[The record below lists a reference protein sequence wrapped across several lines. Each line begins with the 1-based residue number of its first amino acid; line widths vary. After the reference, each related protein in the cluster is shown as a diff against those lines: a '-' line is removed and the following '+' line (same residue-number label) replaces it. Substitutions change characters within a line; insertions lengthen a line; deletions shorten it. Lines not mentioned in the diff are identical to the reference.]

1 MADVVRIVLSGGV
14 YDGQGMVIPGEWF
27 RSGHLRVPER
37 AVEDIGF
44 HDRDY
49 RIRPISSTSR
59 IYRRTGVVAR
69 DGRHVFELT

>member
-14 YDGQGMVIPGEWF
+14 YDGQGVVIPGEWF

-37 AVEDIGF
+37 AGEDIGF
-44 HDRDY
+44 FDRID
-49 RIRPISSTSR
+49 RIRSIMSTSR
-59 IYRRTGVVAR
+59 IYRRTGVVTR